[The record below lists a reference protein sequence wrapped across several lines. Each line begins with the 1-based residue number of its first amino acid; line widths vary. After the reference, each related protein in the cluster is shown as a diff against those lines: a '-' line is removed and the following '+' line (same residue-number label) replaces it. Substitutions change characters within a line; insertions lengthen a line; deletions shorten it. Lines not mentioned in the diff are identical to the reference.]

1 MRPID
6 KFILHVV
13 HNLFPLNEY
22 SDKEVKF
29 LMDKFKEEAEDLNI
43 QVSDAQLKKYI
54 ERFDALKNSP
64 KVTDK
69 DLRKYSLSKLI
80 KLITSS
86 PGAEISSDEEEED
99 NTPDVVYN
107 DNGITIWNGAKQGNC
122 ITYGAS
128 QKLPGGSKWC
138 ITEPGGSYFGRYRYG
153 ADYDYP
159 TFYLAK
165 NSNLPDSDVLSFVS
179 LQVLKGG
186 DYKFTNRANSPG
198 MEGPFSWEELNRRVP
213 WLKDIPNLKNILKY
227 IPFSK
232 SEKESEVF
240 KRNPISIKQWIKEPF
255 SIKKQYL
262 IVRSGN
268 RQLFSDISN
277 DLFISKYLPQ
287 YPQIAT
293 TIAGTAGIIDLN
305 DLIKYLD
312 KFSKQDQLSIAKQ
325 IRNKFNLSI
334 FDQDIPFDLKK
345 YLVKTDKINLTPEQR
360 LYVTKDNQAIILL
373 TLGDNIKIG
382 LYTEDDEYPNI
393 RLNKRTAKYLLD
405 YPELD
410 KIPLRNLLK
419 LVEDEIIDKDFITR
433 ILNNAKENPN
443 SAIVVK
449 PVEGGEIILDS
460 NSFSSY
466 KIDDSGKISA
476 VPFNNEE
483 VQQVFNDAKDNES
496 FQQNALNLFKTN
508 DDISPTIDKGAL
520 KNIINSIPSNKR
532 VIQLRG
538 EQPTVVLTAD
548 GPIPF
553 FTMWANPMN
562 PTSYI
567 IPVSKYNEEGRVG
580 LGGSTSNEM
589 MTSYFNYLRQINKS
603 FNDNDLLGILRSSA
617 NGESKRKFARN
628 NPPVDANNRYR
639 VVAREDDV
647 YVVNTQNPRES
658 FMLSTSRNNLKQAS
672 ISSPLAAQLLGRQP
686 QQAPGQAVAQAND
699 AVRAARR
706 GRPAGVP
713 NAPRPQQAQP
723 AVPAGQGVRLTNIA
737 NTLNLTGGFNI
748 LPRLV
753 LRKFNMDGRQLPTT
767 NDRGASRRNNI
778 LGNSGR
784 VTAVYEFGPSS
795 VYIIQL
801 ANNTRVASIVAQ
813 PGNSHF
819 IVTNNN
825 AIELGSPA
833 GLLQAL
839 QLRNLAEIHRYIV
852 NEYFDRNPKHI
863 TEFKQLLR
871 KHINEKK
878 MDKSKLKEIIRGIVD
893 KVLAERAYSPYE
905 EEEDVETLPTTK
917 PYNPYEDDE
926 DNDDLNIGNPN
937 VDPNPKASEKETLRQ
952 IVARFKSKN

>member
-1 MRPID
+1 MRAID

-22 SDKEVKF
+22 SEGEIKR
-29 LMDKFKEEAEDLNI
+29 LMAQFKEEAEDLNI

-54 ERFDALKNSP
+54 ERFDVLKNSP

-80 KLITSS
+80 KLVTSS

-165 NSNLPDSDVLSFVS
+165 NSNLPDSDKLSFVS

-186 DYKFTNRANSPG
+186 DYKFTNRANNPG

-232 SEKESEVF
+232 SEKENQVY
-240 KRNPISIKQWIKEPF
+240 KNNPISIKQWAKEPF
-255 SIKKQYL
+255 STKKQYL
-262 IVRSGN
+262 IVRSGS

-360 LYVTKDNQAIILL
+360 LYVTKDNQAIVLL

-393 RLNKRTAKYLLD
+393 RLNKRTAKYLLE

-419 LVEDEIIDKDFITR
+419 LAEDEVIDKNLITR
-433 ILNNAKENPN
+433 ILDNAKKDSN

-449 PVEGGEIILDS
+449 PVDGGEIILDS

-466 KIDDSGKISA
+466 KIDNSGKISA

-520 KNIINSIPSNKR
+520 KNIVNSIPYSKR

-553 FTMWANPMN
+553 FTMWVNPMN

-567 IPVSKYNEEGRVG
+567 IPVSKYDEGGRITTRG
-580 LGGSTSNEM
+580 ATSNEM

-603 FNDNDLLGILRSSA
+603 FNDNDLLGILRSSV
-617 NGESKRKFARN
+617 NMESKRVFARN

-639 VVAREDDV
+639 VVAREGDV

-672 ISSPLAAQLLGRQP
+672 ISTPLAAQLLGRQP

-699 AVRAARR
+699 AARARR
-706 GRPAGVP
+706 GRPAGVQ
-713 NAPRPQQAQP
+713 NAPRQPQAQP
-723 AVPAGQGVRLTNIA
+723 AVPAGEGTRLTAI
-737 NTLNLTGGFNI
+737 TGPIGLTPGFTA
-748 LPRLV
+748 LPPSI
-753 LRKFNMDGRQLPTT
+753 LRKFRMDGRQLPVP

-784 VTAVYEFGPSS
+784 VVAVYEFGPSS
-795 VYIIQL
+795 VYIIRTPNDGPGGLQ
-801 ANNTRVASIVAQ
+801 TIASVVAQ
-813 PGNSHF
+813 PGNSHWL
-819 IVTNNN
+819 ITNNG
-825 AIELGSPA
+825 AYPLDSPSQ
-833 GLLQAL
+833 LLQAL
-839 QLRNLAEIHRYIV
+839 QQRGLAEVHRYIT

-863 TEFKQLLR
+863 TEFKQILR

-878 MDKSKLKEIIRGIVD
+878 NGQK
-893 KVLAERAYSPYE
+893 
-905 EEEDVETLPTTK
+905 
-917 PYNPYEDDE
+917 
-926 DNDDLNIGNPN
+926 
-937 VDPNPKASEKETLRQ
+937 
-952 IVARFKSKN
+952 